1 MAGFGECNE
10 GPHRRL
16 RGAAR
21 PDSLPRMKTILIVED
36 NEDNRLIYSQYLTHA
51 GYRVVEAANGA
62 EGLEAARRDPP
73 DIILMDISMPVMDG
87 LTATRHLKADPE
99 LAAIPVVA
107 LTAHAMPTDEQ
118 LAREAG
124 CDGYV
129 SKPVMPKDVRAEVE
143 RWIGSP

>member
-1 MAGFGECNE
+1 MAGFGECNDSR
-10 GPHRRL
+10 PARFRSD
-16 RGAAR
+16 AR
-21 PDSLPRMKTILIVED
+21 PNTVRRMKTILIVED

-51 GYRVVEAANGA
+51 GYRVLEAGNGA
-62 EGLEAARRDPP
+62 EGLDTARRERP

-99 LAAIPVVA
+99 LKAIPVVA
-107 LTAHAMPTDEQ
+107 LTAHAMATDEQ

-124 CDGYV
+124 CDAYV
-129 SKPVMPKDVRAEVE
+129 SKPVMPRDVRAEVE

>member
-1 MAGFGECNE
+1 
-10 GPHRRL
+10 
-16 RGAAR
+16 
-21 PDSLPRMKTILIVED
+21 MKTILIVED

-51 GYRVVEAANGA
+51 GFRVLEAGNGA
-62 EGLEAARRDPP
+62 EGLQVARRERP

-87 LTATRHLKADPE
+87 LTATRHLKGDPD
-99 LAAIPVVA
+99 LRTIPVVA

-118 LAREAG
+118 MAREAG

-129 SKPVMPKDVRAEVE
+129 SKPVMPRDVRAEVE

>member
-1 MAGFGECNE
+1 MSRALIPFAC
-10 GPHRRL
+10 
-16 RGAAR
+16 
-21 PDSLPRMKTILIVED
+21 MKTILIVED

-51 GYRVVEAANGA
+51 GFRVLEAGNGA
-62 EGLEAARRDPP
+62 EGLAVARRDRP

-87 LTATRHLKADPE
+87 LTATRHLKADPD
-99 LAAIPVVA
+99 LKATPVIA

-124 CDGYV
+124 CDAYV